1 MSPEAAERQLRGSR
15 EASREASRGPSRN
28 RLGTVSEPSRNR
40 LGTISEPSRNLPGA
54 GASWRD
60 GDTAPR
66 AARFPPHL
74 ARALPPGRHARHARR
89 AWAQHGW
96 GGEGGAR
103 ACSFEGRAGCGRGC
117 GWTIRTPQAHFG
129 AVVVCRLLGATTGE
143 RAHRL
148 RHLRR
153 RRRRRRRVPRRPAV
167 RRWRRRAASRLGA
180 VGEQRGQAEPLRCCC
195 S

>member
-1 MSPEAAERQLRGSR
+1 MAGGGATAGAVGAAAFVHFARRWRVGGHFSLVRRRRCCVANLRD
-15 EASREASRGPSRN
+15 
-28 RLGTVSEPSRNR
+28 
-40 LGTISEPSRNLPGA
+40 

-153 RRRRRRRVPRRPAV
+153 RRRRRRRVPRHPAV

-180 VGEQRGQAEPLRCCC
+180 AGEQRGQAEPLRCCC